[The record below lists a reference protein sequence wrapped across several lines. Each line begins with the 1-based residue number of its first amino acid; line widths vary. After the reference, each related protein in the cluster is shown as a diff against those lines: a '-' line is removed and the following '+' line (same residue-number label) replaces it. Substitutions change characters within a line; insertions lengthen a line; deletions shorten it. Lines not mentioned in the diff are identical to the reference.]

1 MRSFLLGGCALLLFA
16 AACSKTPE
24 FDPGDTIATV
34 NGEPLDEQFYFDS
47 YIDWLGRTGFNDD
60 STSRVVHLD
69 NAIDVMLL
77 AQEAEKRGMRS
88 ADAYLEYMRVMRDA
102 ALGGRFLQAAVFDTL
117 GTISEEQ
124 LREAFV
130 KTNRKVY
137 VRQLF
142 FNDEAQARSYASRLA
157 AGEDFVA
164 LANELYRTA
173 AYDSSAGY
181 LGEVSYFGTDDAF
194 AEAVFNVGMFE
205 VSPVVRTRQGWVIV
219 RAENM
224 NRNVLMTE
232 TQFQNRRKRL
242 HTLILERRVNLAG
255 DAFVREFMQAAQPL
269 IQQDAYRQLEPYLT
283 GLAPEARIQAAEYDV
298 MSQVV
303 EPGTPLV
310 LYRQSGE
317 TRSFTVGDYMRWVPY
332 IPYPEMRSRPG
343 ASIGRALRN
352 EVFARAGEDAGFEKD
367 PKVLWQTGYVSTFRL
382 ANDMKATIP
391 TDSLLAAT
399 LKELRDK
406 ATIRIDMDVFNSL
419 APFYAIPKGNR
430 Q

>member
-1 MRSFLLGGCALLLFA
+1 MKSYFLGGCALLLA
-16 AACSKTPE
+16 VACSKTPD
-24 FDPGDTIATV
+24 FDPGETIATV
-34 NGEPLDEQFYFDS
+34 NGQPLDEQFYFDS

-69 NAIDVMLL
+69 NAIDVLLL

-117 GTISEEQ
+117 GTISEQE

-142 FNDEAQARSYASRLA
+142 FNDEAQARAYASRLA
-157 AGEDFVA
+157 AGEDFLA

-173 AYDSSAGY
+173 AGDSSAGY
-181 LGEVSYFGTDDAF
+181 LGDVSYFGTDDAF
-194 AEAVFNVGMFE
+194 AEAAFNLAMFE
-205 VSPVVRTRQGWVIV
+205 VSPVVRTRQGWVIL

-224 NRNVLMTE
+224 NRNVLMTD

-242 HTLILERRVNLAG
+242 HTLILERKVNLAG
-255 DAFVREFMQAAQPL
+255 DAFVRDYMQALQPT

-283 GLAPEARIQAAEYDV
+283 GLAPESRLQSAEYQV
-298 MSQVV
+298 MSEAI
-303 EPGTPLV
+303 EPSTPLV
-310 LYRQSGE
+310 LYRQSGQVR
-317 TRSFTVGDYMRWVPY
+317 TFTVGDYMRWVPY
-332 IPYPEMRSRPG
+332 IPYAEMRSRPG

-352 EVFARAGEDAGFEKD
+352 EVLARAGEEAGFEND
-367 PKVLWQTGYVSTFRL
+367 PKVRWQTNYVSTFRL

-391 TDSLLAAT
+391 SDSLLAAS
-399 LKELRDK
+399 LKELRGK
-406 ATIRIDMDVFNSL
+406 ADIRIDYPVFNAL
-419 APFYAIPKGNR
+419 APFLALPKGNR

>member
-1 MRSFLLGGCALLLFA
+1 MKSLILGGCALLLA
-16 AACSKTPE
+16 VACSKTPD

-34 NGEPLDEQFYFDS
+34 NGQPLDEQFYFDS

-88 ADAYLEYMRVMRDA
+88 SDAYLDYMRVMRDA

-117 GTISEEQ
+117 GTISEQE
-124 LREAFV
+124 LRQAFA

-142 FNDEAQARSYASRLA
+142 FNEEAQARNYASRLA
-157 AGEDFVA
+157 AGEDFLT
-164 LANELYRTA
+164 LANDLYGTA
-173 AYDSSAGY
+173 RGDSSAGY
-181 LGEVSYFGTDDAF
+181 LGDVSYFGTDDAF
-194 AEAVFNVGMFE
+194 AEAAFNLAMFE
-205 VSPVVRTRQGWVIV
+205 VSPVVRTRQGWVILRV
-219 RAENM
+219 ENM
-224 NRNVLMTE
+224 NRNVLMTD

-242 HTLILERRVNLAG
+242 HSLILERKVNLAG
-255 DAFVREFMQAAQPL
+255 DAFVRDYMQSLQPT

-283 GLAPEARIQAAEYDV
+283 GLAPESRLQSAEYQV
-298 MSQVV
+298 MSQAI

-310 LYRQSGE
+310 LYRQAGQ
-317 TRSFTVGDYMRWVPY
+317 TRTFTVGDYMRWVPY
-332 IPYPEMRSRPG
+332 IPYAEMRSRPG

-352 EVFARAGEDAGFEKD
+352 EALARAGEEAGFDKD
-367 PKVLWQTGYVSTFRL
+367 PKVRWQTNYVSTFRL

-391 TDSLLAAT
+391 SDSLLAVS
-399 LKELRDK
+399 LKELRAK
-406 ATIRIDMDVFNSL
+406 ATIHIDYDVFNAL
-419 APFYAIPKGNR
+419 APFYALPKGNR